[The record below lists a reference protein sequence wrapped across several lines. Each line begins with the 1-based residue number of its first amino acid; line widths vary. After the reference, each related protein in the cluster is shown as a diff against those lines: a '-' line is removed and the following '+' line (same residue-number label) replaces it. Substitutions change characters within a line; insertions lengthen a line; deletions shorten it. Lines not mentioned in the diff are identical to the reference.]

1 MLLQHATGP
10 YDPMDQ
16 VMEDRLNAILEAAV
30 AQDAAA
36 IKAQFAPNAIAA
48 QPELD
53 DQIEALLAYYN
64 NETWEF
70 EIPATGISESRNETG
85 GTTRSYEMHSRIDG
99 EKYYLVAMH
108 AVVNDTTEPDNVGI
122 WSLFLLHV
130 DVPVRERYYI
140 KGENDMVT
148 TCVGTPE
155 WSGQYRNIT
164 KEQTISAKD
173 ETFIFSGL
181 APQPAERKCPLVP
194 NESPFDEEKS
204 NVRMHCA
211 APCLFDSFVLVLGQ

>member
-1 MLLQHATGP
+1 MGGVTMNIKSSSLLNLLLLILFCAAILTGCANLKISMGLVQHAVGGL
-10 YDPMDQ
+10 YDPTDQ
-16 VMEDRLNAILEAAV
+16 IAEDQLNAILEAAV

-53 DQIEALLAYYN
+53 SQIEALLAYYN

-122 WSLFLLHV
+122 WSLFLFRT
-130 DVPVRERYYI
+130 DYPIESAYY
-140 KGENDMVT
+140 V
-148 TCVGTPE
+148 
-155 WSGQYRNIT
+155 
-164 KEQTISAKD
+164 KD
-173 ETFIFSGL
+173 EDNMVGIYVDL
-181 APQPAERKCPLVP
+181 LPRHMQY
-194 NESPFDEEKS
+194 
-204 NVRMHCA
+204 
-211 APCLFDSFVLVLGQ
+211 

>member
-1 MLLQHATGP
+1 MRNCCRKLLLIIQIVLIPALLLSGCADLKISKALVQHAVGGI
-10 YDPMDQ
+10 YDPTDQ
-16 VMEDRLNAILEAAV
+16 IAVEQLNAILDAVV

-36 IKAQFAPNAIAA
+36 IKAQFAPNAVAA

-99 EKYYLVAMH
+99 EKYYLVSMH

-122 WSLFLLHV
+122 WSLFLFRT
-130 DVPVRERYYI
+130 DYPIESAYY
-140 KGENDMVT
+140 V
-148 TCVGTPE
+148 
-155 WSGQYRNIT
+155 
-164 KEQTISAKD
+164 KD
-173 ETFIFSGL
+173 EDNMVGIYVDL
-181 APQPAERKCPLVP
+181 LPRHMQY
-194 NESPFDEEKS
+194 
-204 NVRMHCA
+204 
-211 APCLFDSFVLVLGQ
+211 

>member
-1 MLLQHATGP
+1 MGGVTMNIKSSSLLNLLLLILFCAAILTGCANLKISMGLVQHAVGGL
-10 YDPMDQ
+10 YDPTDQ
-16 VMEDRLNAILEAAV
+16 IAEDQLNAILEAAV

-140 KGENDMVT
+140 KGENDMVGIY
-148 TCVGTPE
+148 VDL
-155 WSGQYRNIT
+155 S
-164 KEQTISAKD
+164 D
-173 ETFIFSGL
+173 
-181 APQPAERKCPLVP
+181 
-194 NESPFDEEKS
+194 
-204 NVRMHCA
+204 
-211 APCLFDSFVLVLGQ
+211 